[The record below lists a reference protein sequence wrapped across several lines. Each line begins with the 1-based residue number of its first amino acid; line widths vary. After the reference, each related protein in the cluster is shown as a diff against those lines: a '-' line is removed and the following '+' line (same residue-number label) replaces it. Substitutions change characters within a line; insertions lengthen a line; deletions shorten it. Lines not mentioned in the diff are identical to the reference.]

1 LLSGKHFFLFS
12 LALYGGA
19 SVASPLGASAFF
31 STATLPSYNMVGPE
45 LPLCPNKK
53 NGATRIIKLS
63 HYLSFDL
70 FYRASRFNKK
80 ARAVARA

>member
-1 LLSGKHFFLFS
+1 
-12 LALYGGA
+12 
-19 SVASPLGASAFF
+19 
-31 STATLPSYNMVGPE
+31 MVEPE

-53 NGATRIIKLS
+53 RRNS
-63 HYLSFDL
+63 HHQTIPLPL